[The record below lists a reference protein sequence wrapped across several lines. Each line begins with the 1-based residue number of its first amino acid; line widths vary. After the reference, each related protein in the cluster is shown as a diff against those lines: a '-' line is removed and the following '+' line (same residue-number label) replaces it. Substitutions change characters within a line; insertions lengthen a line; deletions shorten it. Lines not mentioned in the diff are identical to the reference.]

1 MSDFL
6 VRLKAQNGTRPAFD
20 AVVKDANAAATSIEA
35 SGRRASG
42 AMQLVE
48 RTSRLAAGQQ
58 RNLAFQLND
67 VAVSLAGGMN
77 PLMVFAQQGSQI
89 ATIYGPDEGGVGRAL
104 KETGNLALGLVT
116 KFWPIAAA
124 VGAGT
129 AAIAGM
135 QAEINKTSDVQV
147 SFGDVA
153 AATWQEF
160 SANIYELVEPAIS
173 AVSGWIGDAWSVAW
187 PILKDFGNG
196 IAATFVGAF
205 EASKQIWSAFPT
217 VMGDITISTANN
229 VISGLEG
236 MINGGIQLVNDFKS
250 ALGFEGDIGGLEMG
264 RFENP
269 YEGAMSGLGDSV
281 SEAFG
286 GAFGVDYLGSAFD
299 AIASRAKDIATA
311 RAEIDAVKSSADSAA
326 KSIAEIGAA
335 SAGAAS
341 DLGKNM
347 KSSSDML
354 WSFAGEA
361 SNLLGQMFEGNKTA
375 AIAQAVLSAGE
386 GIARTMGA
394 YPFPFNLAMA
404 GLHAAAA
411 VQQIA
416 SIQSTTKTS
425 TSVGSV
431 PSAGGVAAPSATP
444 GQGMTIVL
452 NGSRAST
459 TTLGQVEELFNGI
472 NDYLGAQGKTLSVV
486 YKGA

>member
-6 VRLKAQNGTRPAFD
+6 VRLKAQNSTKPAFGD
-20 AVVKDANAAATSIEA
+20 VVKDANAAANAIEA

-48 RTSRLAAGQQ
+48 RSSRMAAFQQ

-77 PLMVFAQQGSQI
+77 PLMVFAQQGSKI

-135 QAEINKTSDVQV
+135 QAEINKASDVQV

-153 AATWQEF
+153 LATWQEF

-173 AVSGWIGDAWSVAW
+173 AVSSWIGGAWQVAW

-196 IAATFVGAF
+196 IVGTFVGAF
-205 EASKQIWSAFPT
+205 DASKQIWSAFPF

-229 VISGLEG
+229 VIAGIEG
-236 MINGGIQLVNDFKS
+236 MINGAIGLVNDFKS
-250 ALGFEGDIGGLEMG
+250 SFGFEGNIGAVGMG

-269 YEGAMSGLGDSV
+269 YEGAISGLGESV
-281 SEAFG
+281 SSAFG

-299 AIASRAKDIATA
+299 AIGSRAKDLAKA
-311 RAEIDAVKSSADSAA
+311 REEIDAVKSSAGAAA
-326 KSIAEIGAA
+326 KSIADIGAA
-335 SAGAAS
+335 SAGAAA

-361 SNLLGQMFEGNKTA
+361 SSLLGQMFEGNKTA

-416 SIQSTTKTS
+416 SIQSTTKNS
-425 TSVGSV
+425 TSVGAV
-431 PSAGGVAAPSATP
+431 PSAGGAAAPSATP
-444 GQGMTIVL
+444 GQGVTIVL
-452 NGSRAST
+452 QGSRSSM
-459 TTLGQVEELFNGI
+459 TTLGQVEEIFNGL
-472 NDYLGAQGKTLSVV
+472 NDYLGAQGKALSVV